1 VKHINYWL
9 LTFGGLALILAGVFL
24 VVDVQ
29 RAPALAQD
37 DEAPAEARDYIGAD
51 ECQSCHRDLSRSHAD
66 SYHGRALIEVGRNKD
81 DILANFEVG
90 EDVRTVQFPEEDAP
104 RAFTV
109 DDIAY
114 VLGAGRYAQDYVYE
128 IKRGVYR
135 VFPAKW
141 NVTTQAWDAFTPAD
155 SWEDTAYDF
164 VTQCAGCHTS
174 GLDVE
179 RGRWLDDG
187 VMCESCHGPASEH
200 EDVASDAGR
209 RPNDEELVAI
219 RASINPGTDPQTCG
233 ACHSRGAVVEG
244 VTAFST
250 TYRPGDTLTD
260 SYVPFAAD
268 DTMHWYATG
277 HAGHQNMQ
285 YNEWLLSGHAQSL
298 VALVDSEYA
307 EDSCLVC
314 HSADATVQARRA
326 AAVEEGDREGE
337 PPVAPTVADAQY
349 GVSCSSCHYPHV
361 ENDLPNNMLADS
373 DTLCLSCH
381 TDAQPFD
388 EFVHHP
394 LRQMNE
400 GLPVIEGIEP
410 VENPHMSP
418 EGPTCITCH
427 EAVVPVG
434 SGMRSSHTFDPI
446 IPGELLT
453 EEFQGDTCS
462 GCHNDIATP
471 DQLGLLIADI
481 QENVQSRIETAR
493 AAVTETSP
501 EWITQALDFVEGDG
515 SFGIHNYAYAD
526 AVLDAVFEA
535 LGLAPVPGR

>member
-1 VKHINYWL
+1 MTRLKIFVLIGVVL
-9 LTFGGLALILAGVFL
+9 LVSGFSLLGLGSSTL
-24 VVDVQ
+24 
-29 RAPALAQD
+29 RAQD
-37 DEAPAEARDYIGAD
+37 EPPDYIGASD
-51 ECQSCHRDLSRSHAD
+51 CADCHRDVARRHDDSRHA
-66 SYHGRALIEVGRNKD
+66 LTLQD
-81 DILANFEVG
+81 DQDAIVADFDAG
-90 EDVRTVQFPEEDAP
+90 AAVRMVQFPGEDAP
-104 RAFTV
+104 RPFTV
-109 DDIAY
+109 DDVALI
-114 VLGAGRYAQDYVYE
+114 VGSGRYVQRYLVELGDDD
-128 IKRGVYR
+128 YR
-135 VFPAKW
+135 VLPAEW
-141 NVTTQAWDAFTPAD
+141 NVAANEWQSLTLADTWDDP
-155 SWEDTAYDF
+155 AYDWD
-164 VTQCAGCHTS
+164 QSCAYCHTT
-174 GLDVE
+174 GLNLE
-179 RGRWLDDG
+179 RVRWEEDG
-187 VMCESCHGPASEH
+187 VQCEACHGPGEEH
-200 EDVASDAGR
+200 ADLASDAGR
-209 RPNDEELVAI
+209 NPSEEELIEV
-219 RASINPGTDPQTCG
+219 RAAINPAIDPQTCG
-233 ACHSRGAVVEG
+233 QCHAEG
-244 VTAFST
+244 VGVDSHP
-250 TYRPGDTLTD
+250 YPYGYLPGAELTEYFTL
-260 SYVPFAAD
+260 VAAD
-268 DTMHWYATG
+268 DSTHWWSTG
-277 HAGHQNMQ
+277 HAAHKNMQ

-481 QENVQSRIETAR
+481 QDNVQSRIETAR